1 MKDPLEGVDE
11 LTRFVQSHDVVAEV
25 SSTRGCHYLD
35 STHVFADLDT
45 YLADL
50 QGQFSGG
57 HDDQSWEEQKIWA
70 DLVDWPDWCYNC
82 HYVE

>member
-57 HDDQSWEEQKIWA
+57 HDDQS
-70 DLVDWPDWCYNC
+70 
-82 HYVE
+82 